1 MLDRLPAAEQVRRRE
16 QVITKEAP
24 AAAPAPAPA
33 APAPPRPGKKRP
45 AWDEVPRWQIY
56 LPLGIYLVFT
66 LIPFYWILLFAVRP
80 AGSTSLVPW
89 PMTTDHFEKVWTDR
103 GFGTYF
109 QNSVYVGLAT
119 LVMTT
124 LVALAGGYALARFD
138 FKIKRGFM
146 LALLCS
152 QFVPGALLLVPLFEI
167 FAGLQMI
174 NSLGSVIIAET
185 VFQLPLSIILISNF
199 IKNVPY
205 SLEEAAWVDG
215 CGRFRAFRIVVLPL
229 LRPGLIAVGSFAF
242 VHSWNHFLFALMFLN
257 NQHKQTIPVG
267 LNSLMSADSVDL
279 GALAAGGIVAA
290 VPVVIVF
297 AFIQKW
303 LITGFSAG
311 AVKG

>member
-1 MLDRLPAAEQVRRRE
+1 M
-16 QVITKEAP
+16 ITEIAP
-24 AAAPAPAPA
+24 AATPAVTEPV
-33 APAPPRPGKKRP
+33 RPGRRRR

-56 LPLGIYLVFT
+56 LPLGIYLLFT

-89 PMTTDHFEKVWTDR
+89 PVTSDHFQKVWTER
-103 GFGTYF
+103 SFGTYF
-109 QNSVYVGLAT
+109 TNSVYVGTAT
-119 LVMTT
+119 LVLTT
-124 LVALAGGYALARFD
+124 VVALAGGYALARFD
-138 FKIKRGFM
+138 FRLRRGFM

-152 QFVPGALLLVPLFEI
+152 QFVPGALLLVPLFQI
-167 FAGLQMI
+167 FAGLRMI
-174 NSLGSVIIAET
+174 NSLGSVVIAET
-185 VFQLPLSIILISNF
+185 VFQLPLSMILISGF
-199 IKNVPY
+199 IRNVPY

-215 CGRFRAFRIVVLPL
+215 CNRLTGFRIVVLPL

-242 VHSWNHFLFALMFLN
+242 VHAWNHFLFALMFLSD
-257 NQHKQTIPVG
+257 QSKQTIPVG
-267 LNSLMSADSVDL
+267 LNTLMSADSVDL
-279 GALAAGGIVAA
+279 GALAAGGIIAA